1 MVGSRHS
8 DTPDTAK
15 APARRRKEARP
26 GELTAAAL
34 ALFVERGFAAT
45 RLDDIAERA
54 GVSKGTL
61 YLYFDSKE
69 ALFKAVI
76 REGVVPAIEAGEAM
90 LKTFRDDPERLL
102 RELLFGWWQML
113 GSTPIGGIPK
123 LMIAEGG
130 NFPEVNQFYFD
141 EVITRAHRLCYAAL
155 ELGVA
160 KGVFRPV
167 DIEAQIQVILAPLLM
182 LAIWKHSF
190 ACCAGSEVAPQRYL
204 EATLD
209 LILNGLRQAGQ
220 KPGETR

>member
-1 MVGSRHS
+1 MVGSHHS
-8 DTPDTAK
+8 DAPDTAK

-26 GELTAAAL
+26 AELTAAAL

-190 ACCAGSEVAPQRYL
+190 ACCAVGEIAPQRYL

-209 LILNGLRQAGQ
+209 LILNGLRQVGQ
-220 KPGETR
+220 KPGATR